1 MSVQKRLQR
10 RAAVRRRRALVALT
24 LVLLL
29 VGGAAYF
36 LTRDGGT
43 GAGSGSADDRAAERE
58 SDEPDVLQEAPGI
71 FYLEDNV
78 LKTVAPGQEKG
89 EVVRDGVNLGSTG
102 PDDGS
107 FATWVAFLTPVEPR
121 LHIYERSAE
130 ELTARRGT
138 SPLWNASGSRLAYK
152 RPFILGTPC
161 DEERCKG
168 DEQVFVF
175 QSESG
180 KTRGVLEPGRWDI
193 VAWADET
200 LVVGDR
206 KRPEGV
212 LLVDPDGEQQ
222 RIEVPYEG
230 IKSVSPNGKWML
242 FGPESGPEL
251 LRIDDGIEAWSLGG
265 DDDTITNVA
274 WSSDSS
280 RAAVVAATGAL
291 PSRLFIVDTS
301 AASPTLE
308 PFNEDE
314 VTGDVYWTEDDRG
327 IVMTQ
332 VNREVPQ
339 FEASYCPIDAPNSCV
354 SLLEWTS
361 STRLF
366 AINEDD

>member
-1 MSVQKRLQR
+1 MSVQKAMDR
-10 RAAVRRRRALVALT
+10 RASTKRRRAFVVLT
-24 LVLLL
+24 LVVLLA
-29 VGGAAYF
+29 GGAAFF
-36 LTRDGGT
+36 LARDE
-43 GAGSGSADDRAAERE
+43 GADPDSAAPDDRATERE
-58 SDEPDVLQEAPGI
+58 VGEEEVRQGSPGI

-78 LKTVAPGQEKG
+78 LKTIGPEAEEA

-121 LHIYERSAE
+121 LHIYDRSAD

-180 KTRGVLEPGRWDI
+180 KTRAVLEPGRWDI

-206 KRPEGV
+206 RRPEGV
-212 LLVDPDGEQQ
+212 LLVSPDGEQR

-230 IKSVSPNGKWML
+230 IKSVSPDGKWML

-251 LRIDDGIEAWSLGG
+251 LRVDDGIEAWLLG
-265 DDDTITNVA
+265 DADDTVTNVA

-280 RAAVVAATGAL
+280 RAAVVATTDTL
-291 PSRLFIVDTS
+291 PSRLFIVDTTS
-301 AASPTLE
+301 ASPTLE
-308 PFNEDE
+308 PFSEDE
-314 VTGDVYWTEDDRG
+314 VTGDVYWTDGDSG

-339 FEASYCPIDAPNSCV
+339 FEASYCPVDAPGSCV